1 MFTPAQRS
9 RLRDA
14 LVSAA
19 RADARIPAAAL
30 TGSAAAGAE
39 DRWSDIDLALG
50 VAAEADIA
58 QAMADWTDLMYQEY
72 GAVHHL
78 DVARGGTVYRVFLL
92 ASTLQADIAF
102 SAAAEFGAIAPTF
115 RLLFGTAADQAPA
128 SAPDPAQ
135 LAGLG
140 WLYALHARS
149 SIARARV
156 WQAEYMI
163 SGVRDH
169 VLALACVR
177 HGLPAVQGQGM
188 DRLPPDVTAT
198 IAGALVRSLEISEL
212 ARAFRVVTEALLAEI
227 GQVDAG
233 LAGRLASTLRE
244 LAG

>member
-1 MFTPAQRS
+1 LGARTPET
-9 RLRDA
+9 LRDHG
-14 LVSAA
+14 
-19 RADARIPAAAL
+19 RRP
-30 TGSAAAGAE
+30 GC
-39 DRWSDIDLALG
+39 DR
-50 VAAEADIA
+50 
-58 QAMADWTDLMYQEY
+58 
-72 GAVHHL
+72 HL
-78 DVARGGTVYRVFLL
+78 
-92 ASTLQADIAF
+92 
-102 SAAAEFGAIAPTF
+102 TF
-115 RLLFGTAADQAPA
+115 RLLFGNAADQAPA

-149 SIARARV
+149 SIARARA

-169 VLALACVR
+169 VLALACLR
-177 HGLPAVQGQGM
+177 YGLPAAQGRGM